1 MGATKRPDR
10 HKAVRAKQGLNRVSH
25 ARRPYC
31 WGVLAP
37 VVGAEEP
44 VVVAAP
50 LPLVPAPAPVPVVPA
65 PAPEAPAPAPAVPA
79 APVVELLPVAELLD
93 VSVPVPVELVPLMFD
108 GEVDVALLVLFWS
121 SVTGLLAE

>member
-1 MGATKRPDR
+1 M
-10 HKAVRAKQGLNRVSH
+10 
-25 ARRPYC
+25 
-31 WGVLAP
+31 
-37 VVGAEEP
+37 
-44 VVVAAP
+44 AAP

-79 APVVELLPVAELLD
+79 APVVELLD

-108 GEVDVALLVLFWS
+108 GEVDVALLVLFRS